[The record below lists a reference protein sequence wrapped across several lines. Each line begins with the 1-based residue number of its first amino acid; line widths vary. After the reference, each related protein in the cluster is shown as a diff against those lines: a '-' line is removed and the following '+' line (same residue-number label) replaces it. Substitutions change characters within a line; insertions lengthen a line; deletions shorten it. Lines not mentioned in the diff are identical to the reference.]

1 MSGCVTIELTY
12 KQKGENITMIC
23 MQKITNEN
31 RHEKYFVSFVH
42 TICFTTAVYGISVSK
57 NSQINQ
63 IQ

>member
-1 MSGCVTIELTY
+1 MV
-12 KQKGENITMIC
+12 C
-23 MQKITNEN
+23 MQKITNED

-42 TICFTTAVYGISVSK
+42 TIGFTTAVYGISVSK